1 MLYLA
6 AMFTA
11 AAFLPFA
18 VIGKGGGFSPWMLVL
33 LALPVGVVLLHH
45 DVLDWLMAKASKA
58 TKREIKVEVPQWRD
72 SLVLVA
78 RYIPTWLFIG
88 TATYA
93 VTRAITPDV
102 SYPRMMFATI
112 LSWVVGFL
120 AVPVP
125 SGAGIRE
132 TVLFAAAGVPKPIA
146 ITTAV
151 GARIIFVI
159 VDVAGAAICA
169 PFVRRAQ
176 GPITADEPPAGEIL
190 DDGRADRPL
199 GLDPAHHSPRSCCA
213 ATVGLTEPAMTAAL
227 DGFDLG
233 SRVGG
238 AEPVAGARRGSRP
251 TARPWPGRRAADRA
265 GPSARR
271 RPWMPVIARPDLGDA
286 GALGGADEERLGGR
300 CPSYLGRR
308 RWMARW
314 RSAAAWLAALA
325 SSPSALVTTTRS
337 ASSMIPRLMPW
348 RSSPPEG
355 EASSTN
361 TSTRSATASSDWPT
375 PTVSTITTSN
385 PAASHSS
392 ERLAGAAG
400 HAAQLGAG
408 GGGADE
414 RVRVAGQAL
423 HAGLVAEDRAAAAA
437 RSTGRRP
444 APPPG
449 GRCR

>member
-1 MLYLA
+1 MTSDQQSEDHLTAGDVVEELVVEALEHGDGGDGGDAGAPPSKSRRAAKLVTAFGLVLGGAAVFFVIRRFVHDWPLVQPELDDANWGWIGLAGLCAVLGMTSIGWGWLHVMRTLGAEPRFFRTIAWYYVGELGKYVPGGVWPVLGRGELARRGDIPRSRAFTSVALSLGMLYLA

-58 TKREIKVEVPQWRD
+58 TKRQIKVEVPQWRD

-176 GPITADEPPAGEIL
+176 GPITADEPPAGEVL
-190 DDGRADRPL
+190 DEG
-199 GLDPAHHSPRSCCA
+199 
-213 ATVGLTEPAMTAAL
+213 E
-227 DGFDLG
+227 
-233 SRVGG
+233 
-238 AEPVAGARRGSRP
+238 P
-251 TARPWPGRRAADRA
+251 TAP
-265 GPSARR
+265 
-271 RPWMPVIARPDLGDA
+271 
-286 GALGGADEERLGGR
+286 
-300 CPSYLGRR
+300 
-308 RWMARW
+308 
-314 RSAAAWLAALA
+314 
-325 SSPSALVTTTRS
+325 
-337 ASSMIPRLMPW
+337 
-348 RSSPPEG
+348 
-355 EASSTN
+355 
-361 TSTRSATASSDWPT
+361 
-375 PTVSTITTSN
+375 
-385 PAASHSS
+385 
-392 ERLAGAAG
+392 
-400 HAAQLGAG
+400 
-408 GGGADE
+408 
-414 RVRVAGQAL
+414 
-423 HAGLVAEDRAAAAA
+423 
-437 RSTGRRP
+437 
-444 APPPG
+444 
-449 GRCR
+449 